1 MRGTNWRTKALL
13 VQLLMG
19 SSYEAVAAPLPGAA
33 RDRLPPAA
41 FAAVY
46 QEDCRAFASQESC
59 ELTGDLDGDGKPE
72 RVFKIRARKGGKV
85 GIAVAWAD
93 GRYSVLGAG
102 ARTLRVR
109 TEVYQDGTKEPE
121 AALTEPLELAGI
133 TTWKLLPPAKEGF
146 ASRANNPKAVYRA
159 PSVVGPGIFI
169 SGGDAAEMLYWDGGR
184 WRWLIL
190 GF

>member
-1 MRGTNWRTKALL
+1 MRGINWRTKVLL
-13 VQLLMG
+13 VQALIGG
-19 SSYEAVAAPLPGAA
+19 SYGAVAASAPGAA
-33 RDRLPPAA
+33 RDRLPQAD

-46 QEDCRAFASQESC
+46 VEDCRAFAPHQSC
-59 ELTGDLDGDGKPE
+59 ELTGDLDGDGKSD
-72 RVFKIRARKGGKV
+72 RVIKIRTRKGGKV

-109 TEVYQDGTKEPE
+109 TEVYADGTREPE
-121 AALTEPLELAGI
+121 VALTEPLELGGI
-133 TTWKLLPPAKEGF
+133 KSWKILPPAREGF
-146 ASRANNPKAVYRA
+146 VSRSNSPKSVYRA
-159 PSVVGPGIFI
+159 PSVVGHGIFI